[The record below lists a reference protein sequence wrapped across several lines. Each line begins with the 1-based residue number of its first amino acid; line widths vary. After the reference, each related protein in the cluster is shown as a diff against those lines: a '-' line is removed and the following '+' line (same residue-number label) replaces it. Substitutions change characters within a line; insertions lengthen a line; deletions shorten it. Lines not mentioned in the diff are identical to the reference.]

1 MKNYAKVLFV
11 AVLFFIF
18 LGPSFSFAAEGEEVD
33 IQSYV
38 KEMQPGW
45 NLGNSF
51 DAVGL
56 DETAWGNPPVTKE
69 LIDTLAAEGYKSI
82 RIPITFDQRM
92 GVGPDYQIDPAFLE
106 RVTNTVNWSLDADMK
121 VMINIHHDSWIWLES
136 GMSQNHDASLARYNA
151 IWTQLSNHFK
161 DYSTDLMFESINE
174 PRFTASATESQ
185 NYLNELNTSFYT
197 IVRGSGGNNS
207 IRPLVLPTLDTG
219 SEQEKLDGLYQSI
232 VALDDPYLISTV
244 HYYGFWP
251 FSVNIA
257 GYTRFDD
264 DTKNDII
271 NTFDR
276 VHNTFTAN
284 GIPVIIGEF
293 GLLGFDTHTGVIQQG
308 EKLKYFEYMM
318 HYAQEK
324 DFTHMLW
331 DNGQHLG
338 RTSLEWADQQLF
350 NMMEA
355 SWMTRSS
362 TAENDFIYLNRLDT
376 IEDEPLPLNL
386 NGNTFISLQLNNTEL
401 TLGQDYQLDGD
412 ILIVKESLLTQLTAS
427 DELGTNAVLTIKF
440 SQGAD
445 WSINLISYEKPVLE
459 DSTGSISDFAIPT
472 SFNGDQLATVETVY
486 QDGTPAGPQNWTTF
500 KEFGYTFSPS
510 YDSNEILFTENF
522 FNELNNG
529 ETKVTFHF
537 WSGEEVYYTLTKEDN
552 TITGVAEA
560 IESDADH
567 DLQDNELPQEEEEE
581 NTVPPKTIDNETPDP
596 TTDETDKDSSSS
608 TESSGNTS
616 SENTKNTVFD
626 KTESEFP
633 VPLVNDNSSVDE
645 KEVKKMGAI
654 LPNTATNMFNWL
666 FISIL
671 FLGSGIGIYFY
682 QRNHKQA

>member
-1 MKNYAKVLFV
+1 MKNYASVLFIS
-11 AVLFFIF
+11 VLFLIF
-18 LGPSFSFAAEGEEVD
+18 FVPSVSFAAESEEVD

-56 DETAWGNPPVTKE
+56 DETAWGNPSVTKE
-69 LIDTLAAEGYKSI
+69 LIDTIAAEGYKSI

-106 RVTNTVNWSLDADMK
+106 RITNTVNWSLDADIK
-121 VMINIHHDSWIWLES
+121 VMINIHHDSWVWLES
-136 GMSQNHDASLARYNA
+136 GMSENHDASLARYNA

-161 DYSTDLMFESINE
+161 DYSTDLMYESINE
-174 PRFTASATESQ
+174 PRFAASATESQ
-185 NYLNELNTSFYT
+185 NYLNELNTSFYS
-197 IVRGSGGNNS
+197 IVRESGGNNA

-232 VALDDPYLISTV
+232 VALDDPYIISTV

-257 GYTRFDD
+257 GYTRFEQ

-276 VHNTFTAN
+276 VHNTFSAN

-308 EKLKYFEYMM
+308 EKLKFFEYMM

-350 NMMEA
+350 DMMEA
-355 SWMTRSS
+355 SWNTRSS
-362 TAENDFIYLNRLDT
+362 TAESDFIYLNRLDT
-376 IEDEPLPLNL
+376 LEDESLPLNL
-386 NGNTFISLQLNNTEL
+386 NGNTFSSLQLNDAEL
-401 TLGQDYQLDGD
+401 TPGQDYQLDGD
-412 ILIVKESLLTQLTAS
+412 NLIVKESLLTQLTAS
-427 DELGTNAVLTIKF
+427 DELGTNAVLTLKF
-440 SQGAD
+440 NQGAD
-445 WSINLISYEKPVLE
+445 WSIKIISYEKPVLE
-459 DSTGSISDFAIPT
+459 DTTGSMSDFAIPT
-472 SFNGDQLATVETVY
+472 SFNGDQLATVEAVY
-486 QDGTPAGPQNWTTF
+486 QDGTPAGPQNWTTY

-510 YDSNEILFTENF
+510 YDTNQISFTENF

-529 ETKVTFHF
+529 EVTVTFHF
-537 WSGEEVYYTLTKEDN
+537 WSGEKVTYTVLKENDA
-552 TITGVAEA
+552 ITGIAEP
-560 IESDADH
+560 IESVPDED
-567 DLQDNELPQEEEEE
+567 DQDNELPQEEEE
-581 NTVPPKTIDNETPDP
+581 NTVPPKEVDNETPDNAS
-596 TTDETDKDSSSS
+596 DEPDKDSSNSDDTKDTVFEE
-608 TESSGNTS
+608 TESDIPVQTVSDAS
-616 SENTKNTVFD
+616 SADEN
-626 KTESEFP
+626 
-633 VPLVNDNSSVDE
+633 
-645 KEVKKMGAI
+645 EVKKMGAI

-666 FISIL
+666 LISIL
-671 FLGSGIGIYFY
+671 FIGLGAGIYLY
-682 QRNHKQA
+682 QRKRA